1 MLKKIN
7 HIGIAVKSIES
18 GLATYRALGL
28 EPEGEEV
35 VEDQKVRVV
44 FLTVGESRIELL
56 EPTSPDSPVA
66 RFIEKKGEGIHHIA
80 FQVDDVEE
88 ALAKAESQG
97 LRLIDKSPRGGAH
110 GTRIAFLHPKS
121 TGGVL
126 MELCEESHG

>member
-7 HIGIAVKSIES
+7 HIGIAVRSIES
-18 GLATYRALGL
+18 GIAPYRALGL

-35 VEDQKVRVV
+35 VEEQKVRVV

-66 RFIEKKGEGIHHIA
+66 KFIEKKGEGIHHIA
-80 FQVDDVEE
+80 FQVENIEE
-88 ALAKAESQG
+88 ALAQAEAQR
-97 LRLIDKSPRGGAH
+97 LRLIDKRPRSGAH